1 MCNSICDLFLQRKQF
16 LNFSLQ
22 NGSISSSDC
31 DHEAQK
37 NSFSSGWHLLFRFAD
52 GDEIDYYAFLAGINW
67 LEHPAP
73 PVMPEDTLKV
83 RKSRNYKAN
92 KARRKSQFSE
102 RQ

>member
-1 MCNSICDLFLQRKQF
+1 MCNVLFLERKQF

-22 NGSISSSDC
+22 NGSISSSAC
-31 DHEAQK
+31 DHEAQKK

-52 GDEIDYYAFLAGINW
+52 GDEIDYHAFLAGINW

-83 RKSRNYKAN
+83 RKSSNYKAN